1 MRNGKLLPIRPAILF
16 WVCILVAV
24 ADTHEE
30 KAQRVVEALV
40 CGDSTVAARLN
51 EESRIHSRRDLG
63 WRFFSYGEEVDVERA
78 FRISKSM
85 EIRYRWKVTQ
95 GGQTQPVTEPARDL
109 CK

>member
-1 MRNGKLLPIRPAILF
+1 MTGAKRFPIRLTILF
-16 WVCILVAV
+16 WVCVWVAV

-30 KAQRVVEALV
+30 KAQYLVEALV
-40 CGDSTVAARLN
+40 CGGSTVAARLN

-85 EIRYRWKVTQ
+85 EIRYRWKVSP
-95 GGQTQPVTEPARDL
+95 GGQIQPVTESARDL